1 MKITKITIN
10 FDNGATAEYQD
21 PKGVDLGD
29 IPDMI
34 GLSPDSIS
42 DAATDTLPGLVSGL
56 LTGVIGLLMKRYG
69 LEFSSK

>member
-21 PKGVDLGD
+21 PKGVSLGD
-29 IPDMI
+29 IPGMV
-34 GLSPDSIS
+34 GLTPDAIS
-42 DAATDTLPGLVSGL
+42 ESVEGTLPSLVSGL

-69 LEFSSK
+69 LVI